1 MAINI
6 FQGILAVIC
15 CSLAIKEFLND
26 KGELSN
32 VVGFT
37 MLAIYNYI
45 AAFID
50 GI

>member
-1 MAINI
+1 MVINI
-6 FQGILAVIC
+6 CQGILAVIC
-15 CSLAIKEFLND
+15 CGLAIKEFLND
-26 KGELSN
+26 KGSL
-32 VVGFT
+32 VYGVGYT